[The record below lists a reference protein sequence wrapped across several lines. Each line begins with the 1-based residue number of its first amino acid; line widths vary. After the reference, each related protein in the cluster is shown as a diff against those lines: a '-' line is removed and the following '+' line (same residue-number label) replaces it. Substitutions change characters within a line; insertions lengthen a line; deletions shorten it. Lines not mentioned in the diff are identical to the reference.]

1 MLFPLMIK
9 LFLEL
14 LLDHVPAFCCMGD
27 DTLGAVFK
35 AGRQDIEFPRAGE
48 QEERAVAEET

>member
-1 MLFPLMIK
+1 MLFLLMVE

-14 LLDHVPAFCCMGD
+14 LLDHIPAFFRMGD
-27 DTLGAVFK
+27 DTSGAVFK
-35 AGRQDIEFPRAGE
+35 AGRQDTEVPRAGE

>member
-9 LFLEL
+9 LFLEP
-14 LLDHVPAFCCMGD
+14 LLDHVPTFFRMGM
-27 DTLGAVFK
+27 THLEQSLK